1 MGIYTRKERLN
12 ILYQMMM
19 NSEKAI
25 DIYHRL
31 PQDQENKVEIYLS
44 FYSHRLVLFCCAL
57 LDILTVTPT
66 DVRPGNWPVT

>member
-1 MGIYTRKERLN
+1 MLISQKVSLGIYTRKERLN

-31 PQDQENKVEIYLS
+31 PQDQENEVEIYFS
-44 FYSHRLVLFCCAL
+44 FASHRLVLFCCAMFSL
-57 LDILTVTPT
+57 SNTL
-66 DVRPGNWPVT
+66 NK

>member
-31 PQDQENKVEIYLS
+31 PQDQEKKVEIYFSSDSQL
-44 FYSHRLVLFCCAL
+44 LVLFCCAMFSL
-57 LDILTVTPT
+57 S
-66 DVRPGNWPVT
+66 NKWNK